1 MNALISFLLN
11 KLFNIGTNLS
21 RIEKIENQHMMYRQ
35 KNLLNTLMIIIVFVL
50 ITGSS
55 YYLYHYYR
63 LHSYV
68 LIFLYELISIPIYIL
83 MVRRIGTSELPVNIF
98 GFVNILIVL
107 PIILSI
113 SLIELFYS
121 KFSYLNFLCAVII
134 ISVLYVMYYGIYFII
149 NDLFNLKEV
158 PQMSVVLKNSEE
170 LVVNLISVTKRGDYI
185 VEILNDVRYENTE
198 VLINHSEI
206 QKVILHFKTKTCNK
220 EKGAD

>member
-1 MNALISFLLN
+1 
-11 KLFNIGTNLS
+11 
-21 RIEKIENQHMMYRQ
+21 
-35 KNLLNTLMIIIVFVL
+35 MIIIVFVV
-50 ITGSS
+50 IKGSS

-68 LIFLYELISIPIYIL
+68 LIFLYELLSIYLCIL
-83 MVRRIGTSELPVNIF
+83 TIRIAGASKLAVNIF
-98 GFVNILIVL
+98 GFINILIVL
-107 PIILSI
+107 PVILSI

-158 PQMSVVLKNSEE
+158 PQMSVILKNSEE

-185 VEILNDVRYENTE
+185 VEILKDVRYENTE

-206 QKVILHFKTKTCNK
+206 QKVILHFKTKTCSKKK
-220 EKGAD
+220 EAD